1 MVKGRM
7 HEQGSGEIG
16 KQESEWSIQVPGC
29 GPGESFGSNRDLGWG
44 ILPGVNVNIL
54 SIDA

>member
-1 MVKGRM
+1 MRRM